1 MYTYIIAHI
10 TGVIYPERSNKVKI
24 KFTVTLTEENVN
36 DIMTSALEGSGITYW
51 CDEVRVVQAINNKK
65 SPKYAS
71 DALTT
76 GNYLMI
82 HDVEE
87 EKWHYLTLKKFLKGL
102 QLYVEQGGTLE
113 ATEIDGP
120 AADTIVQL
128 AIFGKPTYS

>member
-1 MYTYIIAHI
+1 M
-10 TGVIYPERSNKVKI
+10 
-24 KFTVTLTEENVN
+24 KFKLTIELTDENIN

-51 CDEVRVVQAINNKK
+51 CDEARVK
-65 SPKYAS
+65 SPKEGGKAWKYAS

-76 GNYLMI
+76 GNYLLL

-102 QLYVEQGGTLE
+102 ALYVQEGGTLE